1 MRVTVV
7 NELFTNRRRMRCSLA
22 LVVLMSSTYALAQ
35 VPSTLDPARIGG
47 NLETQPLQRRTQY
60 SISLPRVEDGVVP
73 EGASGVT
80 FVFGGVRIEGAAVL
94 PEAKLLADWPHK
106 AGDTVR
112 VDEIFALAESI
123 SQAYR
128 EAGYA
133 LSFAM
138 VPQQQIDGGVFRIQ
152 VVEGFVERVVIKGD
166 LSEAVRAD
174 MQAFADRILASRPL
188 RTADLERYLLLINDM
203 PGVTAS
209 GVLSPAAVE
218 AGAVLTLEAAH
229 EPVAGSVGYNSFMP
243 DTLGTHVLEA
253 SGGMQGVLTGSGSVS
268 LTVRRSLMPDAYLGV
283 SGDASVGIGTE
294 GLRVG
299 VSGLW
304 SRIDPRDILLDVID
318 YKGSLVSAQLYGFY
332 PIIRSR
338 EENLSI
344 GASFSLDNDNSTILT
359 TDFVDDRLRSV
370 SVWGRYDFVDQTRA
384 VTSLRGALTH
394 GVDLF
399 GATGNSR
406 ANGVVKYTK
415 VELDAQRNQPLADV
429 LGGALSLQAT
439 AHAQAAL
446 GSGALFSA
454 PECSFGG
461 RRFGRGF
468 DSGILT
474 DDHCAMGSVE
484 LHWVRSVDFP
494 DLGAPVFL
502 DFYAFVDGGVVWQ
515 KGEVLSGEPG
525 RGHAASLGL
534 GLSVQFTA
542 EASGLLEVSRP
553 VSLSVGTPDETRILG
568 ALSFRF

>member
-1 MRVTVV
+1 
-7 NELFTNRRRMRCSLA
+7 
-22 LVVLMSSTYALAQ
+22 
-35 VPSTLDPARIGG
+35 
-47 NLETQPLQRRTQY
+47 
-60 SISLPRVEDGVVP
+60 
-73 EGASGVT
+73 
-80 FVFGGVRIEGAAVL
+80 
-94 PEAKLLADWPHK
+94 
-106 AGDTVR
+106 
-112 VDEIFALAESI
+112 
-123 SQAYR
+123 
-128 EAGYA
+128 
-133 LSFAM
+133 
-138 VPQQQIDGGVFRIQ
+138 
-152 VVEGFVERVVIKGD
+152 
-166 LSEAVRAD
+166 
-174 MQAFADRILASRPL
+174 
-188 RTADLERYLLLINDM
+188 
-203 PGVTAS
+203 
-209 GVLSPAAVE
+209 
-218 AGAVLTLEAAH
+218 
-229 EPVAGSVGYNSFMP
+229 
-243 DTLGTHVLEA
+243 
-253 SGGMQGVLTGSGSVS
+253 
-268 LTVRRSLMPDAYLGV
+268 MPDAYLGV

-474 DDHCAMGSVE
+474 GDHCAMGSVE